1 MVKLFRQEEGRK
13 KFLIKSLWKLHV
25 ALNLQ
30 GKERKEAPV
39 SIRIKIGKGD
49 PAVEAWLAA
58 QKSRSGSVQLLIK
71 AFAYL
76 HGNVDITKLG
86 FDELLGGKV
95 EKPEKAQVREPE
107 KAEEKPE
114 EKRQEIQENRSVA
127 EVGGQKDYSTEKESE
142 EKKEY
147 EEAVPE
153 EKNCSVAE
161 VGRKDY
167 EKKKNMLM
175 SMM

>member
-1 MVKLFRQEEGRK
+1 M
-13 KFLIKSLWKLHV
+13 
-25 ALNLQ
+25 
-30 GKERKEAPV
+30 

-86 FDELLGGKV
+86 FDELLGGKAV
-95 EKPEKAQVREPE
+95 KPEKAEVREPE
-107 KAEEKPE
+107 KLETEKQEEKPE
-114 EKRQEIQENRSVA
+114 VQEKRTGWLGREIKE
-127 EVGGQKDYSTEKESE
+127 EKEDAGE
-142 EKKEY
+142 DAQVDKLL
-147 EEAVPE
+147 A
-153 EKNCSVAE
+153 
-161 VGRKDY
+161 
-167 EKKKNMLM
+167 

>member
-1 MVKLFRQEEGRK
+1 MLKLFRQEKGRK
-13 KFLIKSLWKLHV
+13 KFLNKSLWKFANHRV
-25 ALNLQ
+25 NFQ
-30 GKERKEAPV
+30 GKKRKEALV

-86 FDELLGGKV
+86 FDELLGGKA
-95 EKPEKAQVREPE
+95 EKPEKTEVREPE
-107 KAEEKPE
+107 KAGTEKQEERPEVQEKRTGWLGREIKEEKE
-114 EKRQEIQENRSVA
+114 DA
-127 EVGGQKDYSTEKESE
+127 EVSKLL
-142 EKKEY
+142 
-147 EEAVPE
+147 A
-153 EKNCSVAE
+153 
-161 VGRKDY
+161 
-167 EKKKNMLM
+167 

>member
-1 MVKLFRQEEGRK
+1 
-13 KFLIKSLWKLHV
+13 
-25 ALNLQ
+25 
-30 GKERKEAPV
+30 V

-107 KAEEKPE
+107 KVEEKPE
-114 EKRQEIQENRSVA
+114 EKRQEVQENVA
-127 EVGGQKDYSTEKESE
+127 VKEAE

-153 EKNCSVAE
+153 EKN
-161 VGRKDY
+161 

>member
-1 MVKLFRQEEGRK
+1 M
-13 KFLIKSLWKLHV
+13 
-25 ALNLQ
+25 
-30 GKERKEAPV
+30 

-86 FDELLGGKV
+86 FDELLGGKF
-95 EKPEKAQVREPE
+95 EKLEKAQVREPE
-107 KAEEKPE
+107 KAEEK
-114 EKRQEIQENRSVA
+114 RQEIQENCTEG
-127 EVGGQKDYSTEKESE
+127 EVGQQDYGAEKESE

>member
-1 MVKLFRQEEGRK
+1 M
-13 KFLIKSLWKLHV
+13 
-25 ALNLQ
+25 
-30 GKERKEAPV
+30 

-86 FDELLGGKV
+86 FDELLGGKAAKL
-95 EKPEKAQVREPE
+95 EKQESREPE
-107 KAEEKPE
+107 KAEERPEVQEKRPDRPEREIDE
-114 EKRQEIQENRSVA
+114 EKEDA
-127 EVGGQKDYSTEKESE
+127 GEKVQVDRLLS
-142 EKKEY
+142 
-147 EEAVPE
+147 
-153 EKNCSVAE
+153 
-161 VGRKDY
+161 
-167 EKKKNMLM
+167 

>member
-95 EKPEKAQVREPE
+95 EKPEKAQVRKPE

-114 EKRQEIQENRSVA
+114 EKRQEIQENGA
-127 EVGGQKDYSTEKESE
+127 EKESE

>member
-1 MVKLFRQEEGRK
+1 M
-13 KFLIKSLWKLHV
+13 
-25 ALNLQ
+25 
-30 GKERKEAPV
+30 

-86 FDELLGGKV
+86 FDELLGGKAV
-95 EKPEKAQVREPE
+95 KPEKVEEKQEERPEVQEKRTGWLGREIKEEKEDAGEDAQVD
-107 KAEEKPE
+107 KLLA
-114 EKRQEIQENRSVA
+114 
-127 EVGGQKDYSTEKESE
+127 
-142 EKKEY
+142 
-147 EEAVPE
+147 
-153 EKNCSVAE
+153 
-161 VGRKDY
+161 
-167 EKKKNMLM
+167 

>member
-1 MVKLFRQEEGRK
+1 M
-13 KFLIKSLWKLHV
+13 
-25 ALNLQ
+25 
-30 GKERKEAPV
+30 

-86 FDELLGGKV
+86 FDELLGVKAVNV
-95 EKPEKAQVREPE
+95 EKQESREPE
-107 KAEEKPE
+107 QAEAKGG
-114 EKRQEIQENRSVA
+114 EKRQEVQEKRPDRP
-127 EVGGQKDYSTEKESE
+127 EWEIDEEKEDAG
-142 EKKEY
+142 EK
-147 EEAVPE
+147 VQVDRLL
-153 EKNCSVAE
+153 S
-161 VGRKDY
+161 
-167 EKKKNMLM
+167 

>member
-1 MVKLFRQEEGRK
+1 M
-13 KFLIKSLWKLHV
+13 
-25 ALNLQ
+25 
-30 GKERKEAPV
+30 

-95 EKPEKAQVREPE
+95 EKPEKTQVREPE
-107 KAEEKPE
+107 KSEEKQE
-114 EKRQEIQENRSVA
+114 ERQEVQENGAV
-127 EVGGQKDYSTEKESE
+127 KETE

-153 EKNCSVAE
+153 EKN
-161 VGRKDY
+161 

>member
-1 MVKLFRQEEGRK
+1 MLKLFRQEKGRK
-13 KFLIKSLWKLHV
+13 KFLNKSLWKFANHRV
-25 ALNLQ
+25 NFQ
-30 GKERKEAPV
+30 GKKRKEALV

-86 FDELLGGKV
+86 FDELLGGKA
-95 EKPEKAQVREPE
+95 EKPEKTQVREPE
-107 KAEEKPE
+107 KAEEKQEVQEKRTGWLGREIKE
-114 EKRQEIQENRSVA
+114 EKEDAGEDA
-127 EVGGQKDYSTEKESE
+127 EVSKLL
-142 EKKEY
+142 
-147 EEAVPE
+147 A
-153 EKNCSVAE
+153 
-161 VGRKDY
+161 
-167 EKKKNMLM
+167 

>member
-1 MVKLFRQEEGRK
+1 M
-13 KFLIKSLWKLHV
+13 
-25 ALNLQ
+25 
-30 GKERKEAPV
+30 

-86 FDELLGGKV
+86 FDELLGGKA
-95 EKPEKAQVREPE
+95 EKPEKVQVREPE
-107 KAEEKPE
+107 KSQEKPE
-114 EKRQEIQENRSVA
+114 ERPEVQENGA
-127 EVGGQKDYSTEKESE
+127 EKETE
-142 EKKEY
+142 EEKEY

-153 EKNCSVAE
+153 EKN
-161 VGRKDY
+161 

>member
-114 EKRQEIQENRSVA
+114 EKRQEIQENGV
-127 EVGGQKDYSTEKESE
+127 EKESE

>member
-1 MVKLFRQEEGRK
+1 M
-13 KFLIKSLWKLHV
+13 
-25 ALNLQ
+25 
-30 GKERKEAPV
+30 

-107 KAEEKPE
+107 KAEEK
-114 EKRQEIQENRSVA
+114 RQEIQENRSVA
-127 EVGGQKDYSTEKESE
+127 EVGGQKDYSAEKETE

-147 EEAVPE
+147 EEAFPE

>member
-1 MVKLFRQEEGRK
+1 M
-13 KFLIKSLWKLHV
+13 
-25 ALNLQ
+25 
-30 GKERKEAPV
+30 

-71 AFAYL
+71 SFAYL

-86 FDELLGGKV
+86 FDELLGGKAG
-95 EKPEKAQVREPE
+95 KPEKTQVREPE
-107 KAEEKPE
+107 KEEEKPE
-114 EKRQEIQENRSVA
+114 EKRQEISE
-127 EVGGQKDYSTEKESE
+127 KDAVKETE

-153 EKNCSVAE
+153 ERN
-161 VGRKDY
+161 

>member
-1 MVKLFRQEEGRK
+1 MVNF
-13 KFLIKSLWKLHV
+13 
-25 ALNLQ
+25 Q
-30 GKERKEAPV
+30 GKKRKEALV

-86 FDELLGGKV
+86 FDELLGVKAVNV
-95 EKPEKAQVREPE
+95 EKQESREPE
-107 KAEEKPE
+107 QGEAKGG
-114 EKRQEIQENRSVA
+114 EKRQEVQEKRPDRP
-127 EVGGQKDYSTEKESE
+127 EREIDEEKEDAG
-142 EKKEY
+142 EK
-147 EEAVPE
+147 VQVDRLL
-153 EKNCSVAE
+153 S
-161 VGRKDY
+161 
-167 EKKKNMLM
+167 

>member
-1 MVKLFRQEEGRK
+1 M
-13 KFLIKSLWKLHV
+13 
-25 ALNLQ
+25 
-30 GKERKEAPV
+30 

-49 PAVEAWLAA
+49 PAVEAWLSA

-95 EKPEKAQVREPE
+95 EKPEKTQVREPE
-107 KAEEKPE
+107 KAE

-127 EVGGQKDYSTEKESE
+127 EVGGQKDYSTEKETE

>member
-114 EKRQEIQENRSVA
+114 EKRQEIQENGA
-127 EVGGQKDYSTEKESE
+127 EKESE

>member
-1 MVKLFRQEEGRK
+1 M
-13 KFLIKSLWKLHV
+13 
-25 ALNLQ
+25 
-30 GKERKEAPV
+30 

-86 FDELLGGKV
+86 FDELLGGKA
-95 EKPEKAQVREPE
+95 EKPEKTEVREPE
-107 KAEEKPE
+107 KVE
-114 EKRQEIQENRSVA
+114 EIQEVQENGAR
-127 EVGGQKDYSTEKESE
+127 KETE

-147 EEAVPE
+147 EEAIPE
-153 EKNCSVAE
+153 EK
-161 VGRKDY
+161 D

>member
-1 MVKLFRQEEGRK
+1 MLKLFRQEKGRK
-13 KFLIKSLWKLHV
+13 KFLNKSLWKFANHRV
-25 ALNLQ
+25 NFQ
-30 GKERKEAPV
+30 GKKRKEALV

-86 FDELLGGKV
+86 FDELLGVKAVNV
-95 EKPEKAQVREPE
+95 EKQESREPE
-107 KAEEKPE
+107 QAEAKGG
-114 EKRQEIQENRSVA
+114 EKRQEVQEKRPDRP
-127 EVGGQKDYSTEKESE
+127 EREIDEEKEDAG
-142 EKKEY
+142 EK
-147 EEAVPE
+147 VQVDRLL
-153 EKNCSVAE
+153 S
-161 VGRKDY
+161 
-167 EKKKNMLM
+167 

>member
-25 ALNLQ
+25 TLNFQ
-30 GKERKEAPV
+30 GNERKEGPV

-86 FDELLGGKV
+86 FDELLGGKAARL
-95 EKPEKAQVREPE
+95 EKRESREPE
-107 KAEEKPE
+107 KEEEKPE
-114 EKRQEIQENRSVA
+114 EKRQEVQENVA
-127 EVGGQKDYSTEKESE
+127 VKEAE

-153 EKNCSVAE
+153 EKN
-161 VGRKDY
+161 

>member
-86 FDELLGGKV
+86 FDELLGGKAG
-95 EKPEKAQVREPE
+95 KPEKTQVREPE
-107 KAEEKPE
+107 KAEEERE
-114 EKRQEIQENRSVA
+114 EKQEVQEKRTGWLGREIKEEKEDAGEDA
-127 EVGGQKDYSTEKESE
+127 EVSKLL
-142 EKKEY
+142 
-147 EEAVPE
+147 A
-153 EKNCSVAE
+153 
-161 VGRKDY
+161 
-167 EKKKNMLM
+167 

>member
-1 MVKLFRQEEGRK
+1 M
-13 KFLIKSLWKLHV
+13 
-25 ALNLQ
+25 
-30 GKERKEAPV
+30 

-86 FDELLGGKV
+86 FDELLGGKA
-95 EKPEKAQVREPE
+95 EKPEKTQVREPE
-107 KAEEKPE
+107 KQEEKQEVQEKRTGWLGREIKE
-114 EKRQEIQENRSVA
+114 EKEDAGEDA
-127 EVGGQKDYSTEKESE
+127 EVSKLL
-142 EKKEY
+142 
-147 EEAVPE
+147 A
-153 EKNCSVAE
+153 
-161 VGRKDY
+161 
-167 EKKKNMLM
+167 